1 MAQVSAALAG
11 PYLIKDLKHTTIQI
25 YITEREFLKE
35 EQLYHLVHRILLKI
49 SIFSLGHT
57 SFRWQEFTAR
67 PSFPFR
73 ED

>member
-1 MAQVSAALAG
+1 MAQVSSALAG
-11 PYLIKDLKHTTIQI
+11 PYVLKDLKHTTIQI

-35 EQLYHLVHRILLKI
+35 EQLYHLAHRILLKI
-49 SIFSLGHT
+49 SIFSLGRT
-57 SFRWQEFTAR
+57 SFHWQEFTAR